1 MILGAVEVS
10 SIPLISLGIEDI
22 RHNCIERS
30 CPHPTHVFNITTCQ
44 CQCREPHSKCMY
56 GREIFDDALCQCACP
71 VDKVRNSCFYEHSE
85 FVQSKCDCIPY
96 NKIVKRIIQ
105 DPGPPPPPMAP
116 PPPLLGN
123 CTLVCNDLQ
132 QLNATICQCVCMEF
146 MLECPTPRPRTGTT
160 RKTPTKTRTKTP
172 KSRPNGRKRSHS
184 RPGPAEAIA
193 GCPELTPGGRRYRN
207 RRPRSHRGTRMSKS
221 PRTKTPTSTFV
232 PIQSLMVDSCPA
244 GQTANMVTCECSGA
258 IAGP

>member
-1 MILGAVEVS
+1 
-10 SIPLISLGIEDI
+10 
-22 RHNCIERS
+22 
-30 CPHPTHVFNITTCQ
+30 
-44 CQCREPHSKCMY
+44 MY

-85 FVQSKCDCIPY
+85 FIQSKCDCIPY
-96 NKIVKRIIQ
+96 NKIVKRIVP

-116 PPPLLGN
+116 PPPPLQN

-146 MLECPTPRPRTGTT
+146 MLECPTPKPRRAKTEKTM
-160 RKTPTKTRTKTP
+160 KTPTKTLTNRP
-172 KSRPNGRKRSHS
+172 KGRKRSHS
-184 RPGPAEAIA
+184 RPGTAEAIG

-207 RRPRSHRGTRMSKS
+207 RRPRKAKGSRMSKS
-221 PRTKTPTSTFV
+221 RRTKTPTPTFV

-244 GQTANMVTCECSGA
+244 GQTANMDTCECSMMGPG